1 GPRVL
6 VNVITWRRV
15 PVRIPTTCVGNRGP
29 PPMVYEAPTSL
40 FELVERPAYPIAE
53 LGSHRLMFSIK
64 VMVVALMRAIC
75 TNALG
80 RALMPPFADPHAN
93 HSSVPASVAPTSLGS
108 ARCSHSCPSVAVALY
123 ASGDQ
128 APTPK

>member
-1 GPRVL
+1 
-6 VNVITWRRV
+6 
-15 PVRIPTTCVGNRGP
+15 
-29 PPMVYEAPTSL
+29 MVYEAPTSL

-64 VMVVALMRAIC
+64 VMVIALMRAIC

-93 HSSVPASVAPTSLGS
+93 HSSVPARVAPTSLGS
-108 ARCSHSCPSVAVALY
+108 ARCSQSCPSGVVELYGPADQLATGTSLAVGEALVSFQEKTRRELVELC
-123 ASGDQ
+123 A
-128 APTPK
+128 AK